1 MQSVQNHHDLIDLAG
16 GKSWHHLPDDE
27 NGEVR
32 VAHERMIR
40 PRADA
45 KEGSTRLQIDL
56 GLRFPIHKICVSSG
70 LGMTERAQFALSVA
84 FSDDGRDW
92 WLPELSPDA
101 ENGRSSYTVGP
112 AGRAPSWARHI
123 QISTDDPDLSGAFD
137 AKVWGKQS
145 DFDLIV
151 FRRLT
156 GADFDIISEKAD
168 KDVYRC
174 YNFVGAEHIETR
186 SLVGIA
192 PYENGAFGNCLIQ
205 YILAIGIAKNFNLKY
220 IKLPR
225 LDRSEV
231 ISLIKP
237 LHCDGITFIPAND
250 PLPSDG
256 YFLSG
261 MFFDIPI
268 QNLAGTL
275 EQKETREIV
284 KSYIRPLFNKLPTY
298 LEKKP
303 TDQLLIHIR
312 SGDIFSTW
320 VAPHYPQPPLAF
332 YQLVIQRLMAEKR
345 ITSIKMV
352 FENRLNPVIAE
363 LEAYISRIGIPLTTQ
378 SGSLVDDVAAL
389 IDGSYLVFGL
399 GTFGPAVCQLSNH
412 IEQVFY
418 FSSGWPQHFKGIPT
432 IGKIVEVIDL
442 KGAYTKVGEWD
453 NSPERRKLMS
463 DYPIESLAFDD
474 VSHLT

>member
-1 MQSVQNHHDLIDLAG
+1 MEQRVADHRDLIDLTAG
-16 GKSWHHLPDDE
+16 KCWRTLTDAE
-27 NGEVR
+27 NGEAR
-32 VAHERMIR
+32 VASERMIR
-40 PRADA
+40 PHADA
-45 KEGSTRLQIDL
+45 KERSARLQIDL
-56 GLRFPIHKICVSSG
+56 GLRFPIHKICVSSAPG
-70 LGMTERAQFALSVA
+70 GTGRAGSPLSVA
-84 FSDDGRDW
+84 FSDDGQDW
-92 WLPELSPDA
+92 WLPDLSSDA
-101 ENGRSSYTVGP
+101 EGGRSSYTVG
-112 AGRAPSWARHI
+112 AERQASNWARHI
-123 QISTDDPDLSGAFD
+123 QISTEDSTMSGTVDVKLWARQSLFD
-137 AKVWGKQS
+137 
-145 DFDLIV
+145 IIT

-156 GADFDIISEKAD
+156 GVDFDIVGEKAD
-168 KDVYRC
+168 RDVYRC
-174 YNFVGAEHIETR
+174 YDFVGAEEIETR
-186 SLVGIA
+186 SLVGVA

-205 YILAIGIAKNFNLKY
+205 YLLTIGIAKNLNLKY

-225 LDRSEV
+225 LDRSDV
-231 ISLIKP
+231 ISLTEP
-237 LHCDGITFIPAND
+237 LHRDGITFVPAND

-268 QNLAGTL
+268 QGLAGIL

-284 KSYIRPLFNKLPTY
+284 KEYIRPLFNKLPRHI
-298 LEKKP
+298 EKKP

-363 LEAYISRIGIPLTTQ
+363 LEAYIARIGIPLTTQ
-378 SGSLVDDVAAL
+378 SGTLVDDVAAL

-399 GTFGPAVCQLSNH
+399 GTFGPAVCHLSHH
-412 IEQVFY
+412 IKQVFY

-432 IGKIVEVIDL
+432 IENIVEVIDL
-442 KGAYTKVGEWD
+442 KNAYTKVGEWD
-453 NSPERRKLMS
+453 NSLERRQLMI
-463 DYPIESLAFDD
+463 DYAIENLAFDD
-474 VSHLT
+474 RS